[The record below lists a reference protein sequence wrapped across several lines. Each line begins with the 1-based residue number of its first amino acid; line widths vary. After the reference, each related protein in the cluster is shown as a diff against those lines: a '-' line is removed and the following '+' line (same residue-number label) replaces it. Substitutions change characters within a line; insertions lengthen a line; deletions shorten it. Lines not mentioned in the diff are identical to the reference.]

1 MVNRDKQLALAQENN
16 LQSPLYVQDVRN
28 SVKGG
33 HTLEDEVAMLRKMC
47 GAFLEYHVHGTPLPA
62 DVVDEF
68 KAYYGKVEQIKKD
81 LKEEIG
87 LNENTDI

>member
-1 MVNRDKQLALAQENN
+1 MVNRDKQLSLTQENN
-16 LQSPLYVQDVRN
+16 LHSTLYVQDVRN

-47 GAFLEYHVHGTPLPA
+47 GAFLEYHVHGTPLPE
-62 DVVDEF
+62 DVVAEF
-68 KAYYGKVEQIKKD
+68 TEYYGKVEQIKKD

-87 LNENTDI
+87 I